1 MNDTMSLIYININMI
16 SEFIYEIPRN
26 TIIFFLKRV
35 NHNSR
40 KVASETIREKISE
53 FITQVVV

>member
-26 TIIFFLKRV
+26 TIILFLKRV

-40 KVASETIREKISE
+40 KVASETIRKKISE
-53 FITQVVV
+53 FITQVVL